1 MASPEK
7 YNNETEAKRRPG
19 RRRLGVL
26 HGPLHPKTAVEALE
40 RTGSL
45 LEDETFIFV
54 VRRIEGVES
63 D

>member
-1 MASPEK
+1 MGSPEK
-7 YNNETEAKRRPG
+7 YNNESGAKRRLG

-26 HGPLHPKTAVEALE
+26 QGPLHPKTAVEALE
-40 RTGSL
+40 RRGSL

-54 VRRIEGVES
+54 IKCIEGVES

>member
-1 MASPEK
+1 MGSTEK
-7 YNNETEAKRRPG
+7 YNNERGAKRRPG

-40 RTGSL
+40 RRGSL

-54 VRRIEGVES
+54 VKCVEGVES